1 MTMHPTEEI
10 ISKKH
15 WTQEGHENRITF
27 LEDYTQ
33 TSLPYL
39 AGKKTFTDLPS
50 LKGNIEQ
57 YIGMT
62 QIPTGVI
69 GAIKLKGKDAE
80 GDFFVP
86 MATSE
91 GALVASY
98 HRGALACSKAG
109 GVYAVVLHENVQRC
123 PIFKFADLSTA
134 LAFIQW
140 VESQKHLFSTI
151 VAQHSR
157 FAQLNNV
164 KFTIEGNA
172 VIITFDYYTGDA
184 AGQNMV
190 TVCTEAICQFIEN
203 QCPIA
208 ITARYIDGNF
218 SGDKKIRGAAF
229 ALPRGKYVTAE
240 VILPRNIVEQ
250 DLRTTPEK
258 LVDFWHSSVV
268 GAAQMASLGI
278 NAHFPNGL
286 AAMFIACGQDAACVS
301 EACMGIARADLTPT
315 GDLYGSVTLPNLI
328 VGTVGGGTALPT
340 QQECLRIMGCEGT
353 GKSRKFAAICAAVLL
368 AGEFSIAAAISGGYF
383 SKAHKLYGRKK
394 G

>member
-1 MTMHPTEEI
+1 MQQTEEI

-15 WTQEGHENRITF
+15 WTKEGLNNRIAF
-27 LEDYTQ
+27 LEDYAQ
-33 TSLPYL
+33 RKLPYL
-39 AGKKTFTDLPS
+39 AGRTVFSDLPS

-62 QIPTGVI
+62 QLPTGVI
-69 GAIKLKGKDAE
+69 GAITLRGKDAE

-98 HRGALACSKAG
+98 HRGAIACSKAG
-109 GVYAVVLHENVQRC
+109 GIHAAVIHENVQRC
-123 PIFKFADLSTA
+123 PIFKFTDLSQV
-134 LAFIQW
+134 LAFVQW
-140 VESQKHLFSTI
+140 VEENKQHFQSI

-157 FAQLNNV
+157 FAQLKNV
-164 KFTIEGNA
+164 KFTIDGNS
-172 VIITFDYYTGDA
+172 VIVIFNYYTGDA

-190 TVCTEAICQFIEN
+190 TVCTEAICQSITTH
-203 QCPIA
+203 CPIQC
-208 ITARYIDGNF
+208 TAWYIDGNY

-229 ALPRGKYVTAE
+229 AEPRGKYVTAE
-240 VILPRNIVEQ
+240 VTLPRSIVEQ

-258 LVDFWHSSVV
+258 FFDFWQSSVV
-268 GAAQMASLGI
+268 GAAQMGSLGI

-286 AAMFIACGQDAACVS
+286 AAMFIACGQDAACVA
-301 EACMGIARADLTPT
+301 EACMGIARVVVTPT

-328 VGTVGGGTALPT
+328 VGTVGGGTTLPT
-340 QQECLRIMGCEGT
+340 QRECLQLMDCEGA

-394 G
+394 